1 MIDACIIPL
10 GPPSL
15 ARDVLA
21 STDCFIATKIEQAY
35 AQLLAPGGEFSAALT
50 IGLTLY
56 VIIYGYRLVLGQ
68 SALTLAGLVPHFIK
82 IGLVLALVTSW
93 PSYQRL
99 VFDLMFAGPQ
109 QIAGAVMA
117 RSGSDSPGNV
127 VTSLQRLFDD
137 MTDYAGEAWA
147 TRPAAPKQAPQM
159 APMAGAPTGPA
170 PFTPDPAANSPTAQT
185 SAPGAA
191 ASLPVLGPPQF
202 VAMAMWGSALM
213 MLASSI
219 GLLLIAR
226 IILALL
232 LMFGPVFVAMAL
244 FTPTRGLFEGWLRV
258 TVKFGLVPLV
268 VLPLS
273 AVLVTVLSRF
283 VVDLEPG
290 PIFAFRD
297 TPALAMLMITL
308 VFAIVLSQALSLTG
322 TIARGIRLPRG
333 AEPAAT
339 VADRDA
345 PAAAPNPVPQPS
357 RAEGIASL
365 VPTMTPSGGGSSGA
379 PAAVLISNRRIETT
393 PNAPLDPAE
402 YEGRLGQGFRR
413 NPPRTGF
420 AAGLRNA
427 AT

>member
-1 MIDACIIPL
+1 MIDACVIPP

-21 STDCFIATKIEQAY
+21 STDCFIATRVEQAY
-35 AQLLAPGGEFSAALT
+35 AQLLAPGGEFSGALT
-50 IGLTLY
+50 IALTLY
-56 VIIYGYRLVLGQ
+56 VAFYGYRLVLGR
-68 SALTLAGLVPHFIK
+68 SALTLAGLVPHFIR
-82 IGLVLALVTSW
+82 IGVVLALVTSW

-117 RSGSDSPGNV
+117 RSGSGSAGNV
-127 VTSLQRLFDD
+127 VTSLQTLFDR

-147 TRPAAPKQAPQM
+147 QRPVASNAPPQATPPGQL
-159 APMAGAPTGPA
+159 PV
-170 PFTPDPAANSPTAQT
+170 TPDPAT
-185 SAPGAA
+185 SAPTAPAAATGAA
-191 ASLPVLGPPQF
+191 AAGLPVLGPPQF
-202 VAMAMWGSALM
+202 VAIAMWASALL

-244 FTPTRGLFEGWLRV
+244 FGATRGLFEGWLRV
-258 TVKFGLVPLV
+258 MVKFGLVPLI

-283 VVDLEPG
+283 VADLEPG
-290 PIFAFRD
+290 PILAFRD

-322 TIARGIRLPRG
+322 TIARGLRLPRA
-333 AEPAAT
+333 AEPAP
-339 VADRDA
+339 VAADQ
-345 PAAAPNPVPQPS
+345 AAPGALPGPLPQPS
-357 RAEGIASL
+357 RAEAIASL
-365 VPTMTPSGGGSSGA
+365 VPLAPAEGMGGSA
-379 PAAVLISNRRIETT
+379 PGTLVISSRRSE
-393 PNAPLDPAE
+393 PAPPAPLDPTDYA
-402 YEGRLGQGFRR
+402 GRLGQSVRR
-413 NPPRTGF
+413 MPPRTGF

-427 AT
+427 IPGP